1 MIKNLNPNLRLIDCH
16 EATHAKAILDILNEA
31 IINSTALYDYLPR
44 SEESMK
50 TGLQL
55 KEKMVFLSLVL

>member
-31 IINSTALYDYLPR
+31 IINLPLCMTICRAL
-44 SEESMK
+44 K
-50 TGLQL
+50 TQ
-55 KEKMVFLSLVL
+55 